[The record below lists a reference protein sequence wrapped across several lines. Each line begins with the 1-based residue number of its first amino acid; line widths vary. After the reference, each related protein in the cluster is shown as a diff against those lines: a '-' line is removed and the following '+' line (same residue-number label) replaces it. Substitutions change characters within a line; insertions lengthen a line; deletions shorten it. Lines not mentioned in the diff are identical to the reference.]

1 MVPDV
6 TIGTLQ
12 YDLSSENRDVRLSGQ
27 AHELRN
33 AVSLQQQKASQG
45 ILPQETNSDDT
56 LIFLAQ

>member
-27 AHELRN
+27 ARELRN
-33 AVSLQQQKASQG
+33 AGSLQQQKANQG
-45 ILPQETNSDDT
+45 ILPQDTNPDDT